1 MTPPTVELGVVS
13 ADTAHHELVSTGRR
27 RREVMPVSATFL
39 DWTIDGVP
47 LRQHLTEEGDEGQG
61 YERVTL
67 LSQTSTSGHEQ
78 IDRLLG
84 RAWPDAK
91 DGRTALLVCA
101 ECFSLG
107 CGAITALVVFS
118 WDTVQW
124 RNLAH
129 EFPWEDP
136 TPSEFEN
143 PPVSFVFDRQQYTDL
158 LLSLRARFDPDLA
171 TDPADLVPRAD
182 EVVDSRHTRHIWCWF
197 SRAGDVDPRGKGGR
211 T

>member
-1 MTPPTVELGVVS
+1 MFPLCFNAFNGSPWFG
-13 ADTAHHELVSTGRR
+13 A
-27 RREVMPVSATFL
+27 
-39 DWTIDGVP
+39 GVP
-47 LRQHLTEEGDEGQG
+47 LRA
-61 YERVTL
+61 
-67 LSQTSTSGHEQ
+67 Q
-78 IDRLLG
+78 IDAAAAAGFAAIGLDRYSLDAFAAAGG
-84 RAWPDAK
+84 RIADAERWLREA
-91 DGRTALLVCA
+91 GI
-101 ECFSLG
+101 G

-118 WDTVQW
+118 RDTVQW